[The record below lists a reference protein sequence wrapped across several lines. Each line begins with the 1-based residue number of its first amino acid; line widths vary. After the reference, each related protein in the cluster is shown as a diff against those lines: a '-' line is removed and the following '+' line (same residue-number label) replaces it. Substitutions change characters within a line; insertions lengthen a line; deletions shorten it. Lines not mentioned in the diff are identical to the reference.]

1 MDICGFLSAIVTVSA
16 FGILVFGACG
26 LCRLLWDYLCALVNY
41 IKETRKDD
49 KNES

>member
-1 MDICGFLSAIVTVSA
+1 MDICGFLNAIVTVSS

-26 LCRLLWDYLCALVNY
+26 LCRLLQDYLYALVNY
-41 IKETRKDD
+41 IKRKDD